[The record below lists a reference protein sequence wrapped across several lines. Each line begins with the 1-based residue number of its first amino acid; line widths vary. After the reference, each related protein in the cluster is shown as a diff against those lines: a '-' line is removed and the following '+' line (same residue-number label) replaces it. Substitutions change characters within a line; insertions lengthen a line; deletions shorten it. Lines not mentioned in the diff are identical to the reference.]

1 MTEQPTEKRQLSLL
15 DGTMLVMGSMIGS
28 GIFIVSAAAARDV
41 GSTGLMM
48 SIWVLAG
55 IITVLGALNYGE
67 LAAMMPKAGGQ
78 YVYLREAYGPMFG
91 FLYGW
96 TLFTV
101 IQTGTIAAVGVGF
114 AKFTGVF
121 VPGISADTVIFSIG
135 SFAFNTQQLVGIAVV
150 FLLTLLNFNSVKTGA
165 MVQNLFTVTKI
176 LALLGI
182 VVVGLVV
189 GLGQPDTAAVAA
201 APVAPA
207 TPGPSFW
214 DVGLLAFGAA
224 MIGALFSS
232 DAWNNVTFTAGEMR
246 NPQRSVPLSLLIGT
260 STVILIYIFCNVV
273 YVNVLGLEGI
283 QNAPEDR
290 VGTALMNAV
299 MGPSGMLVM
308 AALIMISTFG
318 CLNGLILSGARVY
331 SAMAK
336 DGLFFPAAARMNKN
350 GVPAWALVAQ
360 AVWASALTLT
370 GKYGDL
376 LDYVMFAVL
385 LFYILTVASVIVL
398 RIKKPDMHRPYKV
411 FAYPVLPVLYI
422 ILALWICVALLI
434 EKRDYTFP
442 GLGIVLLGV
451 PVFFVARKLLGKKG

>member
-1 MTEQPTEKRQLSLL
+1 MSENSETKPKLSTL

-41 GSTGLMM
+41 GSSGLL
-48 SIWVLAG
+48 IAVWVLAG
-55 IITVLGALNYGE
+55 LITILGALSYGE

-78 YVYLREAYGPMFG
+78 YVYLREAYSPLFG

-121 VPGISADTVIFSIG
+121 VPSISAQNVLFSVG
-135 SFAFNTQQLVGIAVV
+135 SFGLNTQQLVGIGVV
-150 FLLTLLNFNSVKTGA
+150 LLLTFLNFNSVKTGA
-165 MVQNLFTVTKI
+165 RVQNVFTITKI
-176 LALLGI
+176 LALLSI
-182 VVVGLVV
+182 VVVGLVA
-189 GLGQPDTAAVAA
+189 GLGPE
-201 APVAPA
+201 A
-207 TPGPSFW
+207 TPQHTQAQGPDPSFW
-214 DVGLLAFGAA
+214 EVGFLAFGAA
-224 MIGALFSS
+224 MVGALFSS

-260 STVILIYIFCNVV
+260 SSVILIYIFCNIV
-273 YVNVLGLEGI
+273 YINVLGLGGI

-308 AALIMISTFG
+308 AGLIMVSTFG
-318 CLNGLILSGARVY
+318 CLNGLIIAGARVY
-331 SAMAK
+331 SEMAK
-336 DGLFFPAAARMNKN
+336 DGLFFPAAARLNRN
-350 GVPAWALVAQ
+350 AVPAWALGAQ
-360 AVWASALTLT
+360 AVWASLLTLT

-385 LFYILTVASVIVL
+385 LFYILTVAGVIVL
-398 RIKKPDMHRPYKV
+398 RIKRPDAPRPYKV
-411 FAYPVLPVLYI
+411 FGYPVLPVVYI
-422 ILALWICVALLI
+422 LLAAWVCVALLV
-434 EKRDYTFP
+434 EKPLYSYP

-451 PVFFVARKLLGKKG
+451 PVYYLAKRMIAKPKS